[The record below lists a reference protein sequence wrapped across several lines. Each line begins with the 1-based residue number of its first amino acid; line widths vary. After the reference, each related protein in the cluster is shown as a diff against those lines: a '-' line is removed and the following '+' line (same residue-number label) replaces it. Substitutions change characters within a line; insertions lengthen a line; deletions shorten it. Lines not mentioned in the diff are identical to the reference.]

1 MSKANLSWLLVVAGG
16 IVEIFWVSGLKHS
29 DTLFLY
35 TLTLLGIMFSFMA
48 MIIACKYLEV
58 SIVYSVFVGI
68 GAGGVVLSEMIFFNE
83 LFSVPKIILITILMI
98 GVIGLKLTSKENDE
112 KVMANLSDELGLDE
126 IANEFSKEAK

>member
-35 TLTLLGIMFSFMA
+35 TLTLLGIMFSFIA

>member
-1 MSKANLSWLLVVAGG
+1 MSWLLVVAGG

-35 TLTLLGIMFSFMA
+35 TLTLLGIMFSFIA

>member
-1 MSKANLSWLLVVAGG
+1 MSWLLVVAGG